1 MVTKSFYEWI
11 KTFATPFMI
20 IHQHDCKSGESGKIK
35 LLIDTK

>member
-20 IHQHDCKSGESGKIK
+20 IHQHDCKSV
-35 LLIDTK
+35 